1 MVGLVLVSHSRSLA
15 EATVELIRRTVHPD
29 LSIAC
34 SGGIGADREE
44 LGTDAI
50 EIQQAI
56 ESVYSEEGVLVLM
69 DMGSAILSAE
79 TAKDLLDPERQGRIV
94 LSSAPLVEGAIAAA
108 VQAQLGAPISDV
120 AKAAGESLLPKQDH
134 VQDVTP
140 AENKLQSA
148 ATPAGCEILDLTI
161 ENEHGLHLR
170 PAATLIKE
178 LAEFQ
183 GEVLVENLSAGR
195 GPVTAKSLVEVTR
208 LQIRKGDRVR
218 FSISSVNPQ
227 PLIDAIR
234 SMVANQF
241 GESPQQAAA
250 LAGPIAKLKET
261 ATFGVS
267 KGIAIGRPL
276 LLASIPTELPT
287 HILQTDSEVASE
299 ISRLRSA
306 LSASAAEF
314 DARISRLRPSLRP
327 IDLRVFEA
335 QRMILLDPSILQ
347 EVEQKIRQGRLNSAA
362 AWHEVLARQTADQE
376 KADDPYFRARAA
388 DLREVERIGL
398 AHLIEAEEGS
408 RLSEKPFADPQILV
422 CDELT
427 PSLAENFS
435 RLGVS
440 GVIQLR
446 GSGTSHGAIL
456 ARALN
461 LPAIGGAQSYEEEIR
476 TAQAVAINGA
486 EGALW
491 IEPSS
496 DLVER
501 LERARQLE
509 HSQLERALKDSEQ
522 LAFTSDGIEVL
533 VAANAGS
540 ARDISNACKYGAD
553 AIGLFRSEFLFQNF
567 DHEPGEEE
575 QVDAYQKALG
585 NDKKLLPM
593 TVRLLDVGGD
603 KPLKF
608 LRSQKEANPF
618 LGVRGVRLLFANP
631 PFFRA
636 HLRALLR
643 VADSLPLSLL
653 VPMVTDAS
661 EVIHLKRLLDDL
673 ATELKNQN
681 IPHRWPL
688 PLGVMIET
696 PAAALLV
703 DQLISHVNFLSIG
716 TNDLTQ
722 YVLCAERGSPA
733 LSAFADPL
741 HPAVVR
747 ICEEVIRKS
756 REKGVAVSVCGE
768 VASDADAVPILLGL
782 GLREFSVTAA
792 AVPEIKSLIRKLDTA
807 RIAARLAA
815 DINSFG
821 AASDVRDFS
830 RELRGEANAIE
841 SA

>member
-15 EATVELIRRTVHPD
+15 EATVELIRRTVHRD

-34 SGGIGADREE
+34 SGGIGDNREE

-108 VQAQLGAPISDV
+108 VQVQLGASISDV
-120 AKAAGESLLPKQDH
+120 VKAAGGSLLPKQDH
-134 VQDVTP
+134 VQDVAP

-148 ATPAGCEILDLTI
+148 ATPAGSEILEATI
-161 ENEHGLHLR
+161 ENEYGLHLR

-178 LAEFQ
+178 LAGFQ
-183 GEVLVENLSAGR
+183 GEVLIENLSAGR

-208 LQIRKGDRVR
+208 LQICKGDRVR
-218 FSISSVNPQ
+218 FSISSANPQ

-234 SMVANQF
+234 SMVGNQF
-241 GESPQQAAA
+241 GESPQQAA
-250 LAGPIAKLKET
+250 LAGPSGKLKEPSI
-261 ATFGVS
+261 FGVS
-267 KGIAIGRPL
+267 RGIAIGRPL
-276 LLASIPTELPT
+276 LLTSIPTELPT
-287 HILQTDSEVASE
+287 HILQTHSEVASE

-306 LSASAAEF
+306 LTASAAEF
-314 DARISRLRPSLRP
+314 DARISRLRASLHPS
-327 IDLRVFEA
+327 DLRVFEA

-347 EVEQKIRQGRLNSAA
+347 EVEQKIRQGRLNSAV
-362 AWHEVLARQTADQE
+362 AWHQVLARHTVDQE

-398 AHLIEAEEGS
+398 THLIEAEGGS
-408 RLSEKPFADPQILV
+408 RLSEKPFADRRILV

-427 PSLAENFS
+427 PSLAENFN

-446 GSGTSHGAIL
+446 GSAASHGAIL

-476 TAQAVAINGA
+476 TAQNVAINGA

-522 LAFTSDGIEVL
+522 PAVTADGIEVL

-553 AIGLFRSEFLFQNF
+553 AIGLFRSEFLFQHF
-567 DHEPGEEE
+567 DHEPGEQE
-575 QVDAYQKALG
+575 QVDAYREALG
-585 NDKKLLPM
+585 NDKKVLPM
-593 TVRLLDVGGD
+593 TVRLLDVGAD

-631 PFFRA
+631 PFFRM

-703 DQLISHVNFLSIG
+703 DQLISQVNFLSIG

-733 LSAFADPL
+733 LPAFADPL

-756 REKGVAVSVCGE
+756 RDKGIAVSVCGE
-768 VASDADAVPILLGL
+768 VASDADAIPILLGL
-782 GLREFSVTAA
+782 GLREFSVRAA
-792 AVPEIKSLIRKLDTA
+792 AAPEIKSLIRKLDAA
-807 RIAARLAA
+807 RIAARLAS

-830 RELRGEANAIE
+830 KELRGEANAIE